1 MSKKND
7 IMEWKGGDIVELS
20 ETVAL
25 LSDKNHSVAYEALQ
39 RLQEASET
47 RARGCSVC
55 TAFL

>member
-1 MSKKND
+1 
-7 IMEWKGGDIVELS
+7 MEWKGGDIVELS